1 MERMGVELVHSN
13 NAAFKG
19 KTVFIVRHAQ
29 GQHNVSPRFEFDPPL
44 TPAGLKQ
51 VAAAA
56 CAIKVVGRAEV
67 MQTLAADLGQK
78 QTTGMRYVCGTC
90 RCRSKRKYRAC

>member
-1 MERMGVELVHSN
+1 MELVHSN

-51 VAAAA
+51 VAAA
-56 CAIKVVGRAEV
+56 CAIGV
-67 MQTLAADLGQK
+67 QK
-78 QTTGMRYVCGTC
+78 
-90 RCRSKRKYRAC
+90 